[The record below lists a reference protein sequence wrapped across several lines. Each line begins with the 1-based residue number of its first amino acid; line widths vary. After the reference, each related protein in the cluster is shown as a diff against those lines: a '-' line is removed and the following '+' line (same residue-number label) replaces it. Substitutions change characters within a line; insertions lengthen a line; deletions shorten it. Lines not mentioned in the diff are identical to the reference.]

1 MTEINRPS
9 VKISGIGM
17 YVPEKILTNAD
28 LEKIVDTSDEWITSR
43 SGIKERHIAA
53 PEQASSDLAIEA
65 AREAMDDAGITVDD
79 LDNIVVAT
87 ATPDTIFPS
96 TACWVQKGL
105 EADHIPSFD
114 VTAACGG
121 FIYGMIVSESL
132 ILSGQCKRVLFIAA
146 ECLSRSTNWEDRTTC
161 VLFGDGAGAVVLEKS
176 DDESGILSTY
186 WKADGNLG
194 YLLLQP
200 DGGSRNPISQ
210 EVVDRKNHFVTMRGN
225 EVFKHAVRR
234 MGEAAEKAIE
244 KAGLD
249 KSDINYLIPHQA
261 NIRIIDATGRQMKV
275 PPEKVVFTIHK
286 YGNMS
291 AATVPIALYDLVKS
305 GKLKKGDIIVLVAF
319 GAGFTWGAITY
330 KW

>member
-9 VKISGIGM
+9 IKIAGIGM

-28 LEKIVDTSDEWITSR
+28 LEKIVDTTDEWITSR

-53 PEQASSDLAIEA
+53 PEQATSDLAIEA
-65 AREAMDDAGITVDD
+65 AREALDDAGITVAD
-79 LDNIVVAT
+79 LDAIVVAT

-114 VTAACGG
+114 ISAACGG
-121 FIYGMIVSESL
+121 FIYGLILSESM
-132 ILSGQCKRVLFIAA
+132 ILSGQSKRVLFIAA
-146 ECLSRSTNWEDRTTC
+146 ECLTRSTNWEDRTTC

-210 EVVDRKNHFVTMRGN
+210 KVVDDKNHFVTMRGN

-234 MGEAAEKAIE
+234 MGGAAEKAVE
-244 KAGLD
+244 KAGLE
-249 KSDINYLIPHQA
+249 KSDIDYLIPHQA
-261 NIRIIDATGRQMKV
+261 NIRIIQATGRQMKV
-275 PPEKVVFTIHK
+275 PPEKVVSTIHK

-305 GKLKKGDIIVLVAF
+305 GKLNKGDIIVLVAF
-319 GAGFTWGAITY
+319 GAGFTWGAVTY